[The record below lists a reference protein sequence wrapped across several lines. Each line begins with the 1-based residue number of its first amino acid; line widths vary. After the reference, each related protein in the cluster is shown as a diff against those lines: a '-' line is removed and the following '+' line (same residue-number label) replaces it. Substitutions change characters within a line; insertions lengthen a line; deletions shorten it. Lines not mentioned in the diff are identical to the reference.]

1 MIPSN
6 LKKLLK
12 HTVLIRNVCILSLL
26 LFIPF
31 ITLIHATIRISSK
44 DLMSYTKETEYQLL
58 NSQKMD
64 MEANLTIIDNI
75 ANQLLFDNDILLFT
89 QIDPFNP
96 DYEKIK
102 VILQKIERT
111 LYSLKM
117 IDSIYLFDNVH
128 PYVLSDVMVYKDK
141 FSDPLVLY
149 DDSYQTPGLKKLRVL
164 DRSTPYTKT
173 APVTI
178 MSYVRKLRGF
188 MGDED
193 ITLVI
198 NLNAGVFLN
207 SMLSVSQNSTFLV
220 TGEEK
225 QPLVAVHNSAFTDLK
240 TLDEIYQTDV
250 HSLIESSVTDQSID
264 DRNYVSSIGSDTFR
278 LSFINIQQN
287 DFYIKSVIN
296 TTKKLVIPYV
306 LITAS
311 SMILILLASFY
322 LYRPLKNLLKS
333 LEGFTSEEAATV
345 NNEYSRIDHLVKNLH
360 TQNQRL
366 KQKYDSSYPYV
377 EAYALHEFLVT
388 PNFNKDS
395 FYSALTMLGMEVRH
409 QNFLLL
415 LIKFNEEHNSKM
427 PGHYLAPFL
436 QRPEDLSFCYTIT
449 DSRGLAVLINTDIP
463 RDALLQLLDEIAQSL
478 IEPSASAVLGLS
490 EAFCEIDL
498 LPIYYND
505 SLNKITK
512 KTFHSPHTAE
522 VFDLTLDCPAPI
534 PDETALPLESLIH
547 HVKLQNMELALK
559 EADQLFHTSVNLP
572 EYSESHMKYLVFQ
585 MERAIYKQVLLLG
598 GIYDDGNMSEYQ
610 LFSSI
615 GRADHSEDLHCQ
627 LTSFIES
634 SIDSLSSLVQRHYHE
649 IILQTH
655 AFIESHYME
664 DISLRD
670 ISEHVHLSQNYLC
683 NIFKAECGE
692 TIMNM
697 LTRIRMAAACEL
709 LSDEKL
715 LVKEVAAKVGYNNV
729 QSFIRFFKKAYGM
742 PPDQYRTSLRS
753 GSL

>member
-1 MIPSN
+1 
-6 LKKLLK
+6 
-12 HTVLIRNVCILSLL
+12 
-26 LFIPF
+26 
-31 ITLIHATIRISSK
+31 
-44 DLMSYTKETEYQLL
+44 MSYTKETEYQLL

-64 MEANLTIIDNI
+64 LEANLTIIDNI
-75 ANQLLFDNDILLFT
+75 ANQLLFDNDILQFT
-89 QIDPFNP
+89 QIDPFSP

-117 IDSIYLFDNVH
+117 IESIYLYDDVH
-128 PYVLSDVMVYKDK
+128 PYVLSDAMVYKDK
-141 FSDPLVLY
+141 FSDPLVLNN
-149 DDSYQTPGLKKLRVL
+149 DSYQTPGLKKLRVL

-198 NLNAGVFLN
+198 NLNADVFLN

-225 QPLVAVHNSAFTDLK
+225 QPLAAVHNSMFTDVK
-240 TLDEIYQTDV
+240 TLDEIYQANVLT
-250 HSLIESSVTDQSID
+250 LIESSAGDQSID
-264 DRNYVSSIGSDTFR
+264 DRNYVSFIHSDAFR

-287 DFYIKSVIN
+287 DFYIKSIIN

-306 LITAS
+306 LITATS
-311 SMILILLASFY
+311 VILILLASFY
-322 LYRPLKNLLKS
+322 LYRPLKALLKS
-333 LEGFTSEEAATV
+333 LEGYTTTDDTPAV
-345 NNEYSRIDHLVKNLH
+345 CNEYSRIDHLVKNLH
-360 TQNQRL
+360 TQNQKL
-366 KQKYDSSYPYV
+366 KQKYDSSYPYL
-377 EAYALHEFLVT
+377 EAYALHEFLVS
-388 PNFNKDS
+388 PNFNRDS
-395 FYSALTMLGMEVRH
+395 FYSALKMLGMEIYH

-415 LIKFNEEHNSKM
+415 LIKFYDEQNSKAA
-427 PGHYLAPFL
+427 GRYLLPL
-436 QRPEDLSFCYTIT
+436 TQKQEDLSFCYTIT
-449 DSRGLAVLINTDIP
+449 DSHGLAVLINTELS
-463 RDALLQLLDEIAQSL
+463 RDTLLQLSDEIAQSL
-478 IEPSASAVLGLS
+478 IEHSASAVLGLS

-522 VFDLTLDCPAPI
+522 VFDLTLDCPSPV

-547 HVKLQNMELALK
+547 HVKLQNTEMALK
-559 EADQLFHTSVNLP
+559 EADRLFHTSVNLP

-585 MERAIYKQVLLLG
+585 MECAIYKQVLLLG
-598 GIYDDGNMSEYQ
+598 GIYDDASMSEYQ
-610 LFSSI
+610 LFASI
-615 GRADHSEDLHCQ
+615 GRADHSEKLYSQ
-627 LTSFIES
+627 LMSFIES
-634 SIDSLSSLVQRHYHE
+634 SIASLSSLVQRHYHE
-649 IILQTH
+649 IIIQTH
-655 AFIESHYME
+655 AFIENNYMK

-670 ISEHVHLSQNYLC
+670 ISDHVHLSQNYLC
-683 NIFKAECGE
+683 NMFKAECGE

-697 LTRIRMAAACEL
+697 LTRIRLAAACEL

-715 LVKEVAAKVGYNNV
+715 LIKEVASKVGYNNV

-742 PPDQYRTSLRS
+742 TPDKYRSSLHKY
-753 GSL
+753 